1 MNKQPFPSVE
11 QAPFHKSSTS
21 HLTKDVT
28 DCPPVVLGSTGTM
41 GGQSEDLTSLAP
53 PIANREVQIT
63 IPLENRSL
71 LDWVSFTLK
80 VNDPREALGIIG
92 LLPSLFVELDYGFSG
107 YRKSLRFG
115 NICIYYAGRDD
126 MGCHVEMSGQG
137 CRQYEAQ
144 FDVNPW
150 QELFKTVL
158 NANGNFTR
166 LDLALDNIDGAL
178 NLKRIHD
185 ALRDHERQIR
195 TIFSDW
201 SRYEKGSFR
210 AGEKITGE
218 TIYIGSTKSHIF
230 FRIYDKA
237 QETGI
242 DGEWIRFEIEMRNNR
257 AQEVARLFISDIYV
271 GCLATGI
278 INNYFA
284 IINNDDSNKS
294 RCTLQSWWAEWLQS
308 TEKISL
314 TTEKA
319 TRYVSD
325 TMQFIKR
332 QYAPSLAMI
341 NKHLG
346 PGQFK
351 SFIQETV
358 HDGSQRMST
367 KHEQILAASATITIS
382 GRKSYERK

>member
-1 MNKQPFPSVE
+1 MCRRNSLQVR
-11 QAPFHKSSTS
+11 
-21 HLTKDVT
+21 HL
-28 DCPPVVLGSTGTM
+28 
-41 GGQSEDLTSLAP
+41 LT
-53 PIANREVQIT
+53 NREVQIT
-63 IPLENRSL
+63 IPLDNRSL

-80 VNDPREALGIIG
+80 VNDPREVLGIIG

-115 NICIYYAGRDD
+115 NICIFYAGRED

-144 FDVNPW
+144 FAVNPW
-150 QELFKTVL
+150 LELFNTVL

-178 NLKRIHD
+178 NLKRILET
-185 ALRDHERQIR
+185 LRDHERQIR
-195 TIFSDW
+195 TFYSGW
-201 SRYEKGSFR
+201 SRYEKGSFL

-230 FRIYDKA
+230 FRIYNKA

-242 DGEWIRFEIEMRNNR
+242 DGQWIRFEIEMRNNR
-257 AQEVARLFISDIYV
+257 AQEVARLFISDISV

-294 RCTLQSWWAEWLQS
+294 RCTLQSWWADWLQS

-325 TMQFIKR
+325 TMDFIKQ

-341 NKHLG
+341 KKHLG
-346 PGQFK
+346 PEPFK
-351 SFIQETV
+351 SYFRDVLDE
-358 HDGSQRMST
+358 GSQRMST
-367 KHEQILAASATITIS
+367 KHEQILAASATVTIP
-382 GRKSYERK
+382 GRKRHERK